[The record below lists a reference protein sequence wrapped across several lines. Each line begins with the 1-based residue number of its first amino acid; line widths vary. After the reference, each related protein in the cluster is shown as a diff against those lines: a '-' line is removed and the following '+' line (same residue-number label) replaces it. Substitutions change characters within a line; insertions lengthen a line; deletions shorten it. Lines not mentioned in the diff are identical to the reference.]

1 MPRWVHPDDVR
12 SLRRYHAS
20 GYTISA
26 LSKRFKLSRQCV
38 SAIVH
43 RRTHTNVTMA
53 DTDALPPLS
62 SVPIRTPRPPISDDD
77 AGEMAR
83 RVIAASRR

>member
-12 SLRRYHAS
+12 SLRRYHGS

-26 LSKRFKLSRQCV
+26 LAKRYGLSRQCV

-43 RRTHTNVTMA
+43 RRTHAAVTMA
-53 DTDALPPLS
+53 DTDSLPPLS
-62 SVPIRTPRPPISDDD
+62 SVTIHTPRPPISADEL
-77 AGEMAR
+77 AARVR
-83 RVIAASRR
+83 RVAAASQR